1 MISPRSFYETLAQNG
16 VNFLVG
22 VPDSLLKE
30 FCTYVDAALPP
41 ERHLIAAN
49 EGTAMGI
56 AAGVHLATGGLPMVY
71 LQNSGFGNTVN
82 PLLSLADKEVYGIPL
97 IVLIGWRGEPGV
109 KDEPQ
114 HVKQGRVSEA
124 LLSAMEIPY
133 KVLDGDPVAAE
144 EAATWATR
152 AAMETSAPV
161 ALLVRKGAFDK
172 AEARR
177 APASA
182 KHEGLL
188 SREEAIGV
196 ITRSLPASATIVS
209 TTGMISRELY
219 EQRVRLNQD
228 RSSDFL
234 TVGSMGHASQ
244 IALGIALFKPGH
256 PVVCLDG
263 DGAAL
268 MHLGGLATIGA
279 QKPGSYTHIVLNNGV
294 HDSVGGQPTV
304 AFDVSLTGIA
314 VAAGYSD
321 VKGPLTTHDE
331 IETAITASLA
341 NDGPHFIEVR
351 VRPGSRAD
359 LGRPKE
365 TPAENKALFVA
376 RLRDK
381 S

>member
-1 MISPRSFYETLAQNG
+1 MISPKSFYETLARQG

-30 FCTYVDAALPP
+30 FCTYVDAVLPP

-49 EGTAMGI
+49 EGTAVGI

-114 HVKQGRVSEA
+114 HIKQGRISEA
-124 LLSAMEIPY
+124 LLAALELPY
-133 KVLDGDPVAAE
+133 KVLDGDPEAAE
-144 EAATWATR
+144 EAAIWAART
-152 AAMETSAPV
+152 AMETNAPV
-161 ALLVRKGAFDK
+161 ALLVRKGSFDK
-172 AEARR
+172 AEALR
-177 APASA
+177 APVSTDQG
-182 KHEGLL
+182 GLL
-188 SREEAIGV
+188 SREDAIGV
-196 ITRSLPASATIVS
+196 ITRGLPASATIVS

-244 IALGIALFKPGH
+244 IALGIALCKPGQ

-279 QKPGSYTHIVLNNGV
+279 RKAGSYTHIVLNNGV

-304 AFDVSLTGIA
+304 AFDVSLTGMA
-314 VAAGYSD
+314 GAAGYRR
-321 VKGPLTTHDE
+321 VKGPVTTQGE
-331 IETAITASLA
+331 IEEAIKASFA
-341 NDGPHFIEVR
+341 SDGPHFIEVR

-365 TPAENKALFVA
+365 TPAENKARFVR
-376 RLRDK
+376 RLRDGD
-381 S
+381 